1 MQVNFDLISGLK
13 ISTIYNDIFCC
24 FYNIQA
30 ICYSKHHVSI
40 KVKVTQICTFCNEFD
55 CPSPLPPKQKNVR

>member
-30 ICYSKHHVSI
+30 I
-40 KVKVTQICTFCNEFD
+40 VTVNTLYL
-55 CPSPLPPKQKNVR
+55 SR